1 MRGSQITF
9 LALYLIGEWRHKRP
23 MDHVP
28 LSRIHREDTGLDD
41 MALVDW
47 VRPRGA
53 TIQSS
58 MVPKIALQIAQS
70 ILTLEHI
77 YIFKGG
83 FEPEYFFW
91 SVERPGSGDVLL
103 QERDT
108 AIALEMMEMARKIS

>member
-1 MRGSQITF
+1 M
-9 LALYLIGEWRHKRP
+9 
-23 MDHVP
+23 
-28 LSRIHREDTGLDD
+28 GLGD
-41 MALVDW
+41 MAQVDR
-47 VRPRGA
+47 VRPREV

-58 MVPKIALQIAQS
+58 LVPKIAPRIAQS

-103 QERDT
+103 KKRDT
-108 AIALEMMEMARKIS
+108 AIALEMMEMARKISAAPVEA